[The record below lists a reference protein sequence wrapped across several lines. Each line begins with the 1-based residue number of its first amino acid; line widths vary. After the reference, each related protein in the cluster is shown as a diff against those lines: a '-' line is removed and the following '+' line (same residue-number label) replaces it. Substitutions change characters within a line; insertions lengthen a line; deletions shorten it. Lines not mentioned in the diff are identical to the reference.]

1 MENSMNYNQISN
13 DSNDKQGYLQK
24 LEARQKAMLAA
35 AQKLQ
40 NSIGVIK
47 RKQDLQRKILVGAYY
62 LEQAQKNGTML
73 ELQNVMLSYL
83 QKERDRNL
91 FKGSL
96 DNNFV

>member
-1 MENSMNYNQISN
+1 MENNMNDVQNN
-13 DSNDKQGYLQK
+13 DSTKEKRDYLQK
-24 LEARQKAMLAA
+24 LEARQKAMIAA

>member
-1 MENSMNYNQISN
+1 MENNMNDNQISN
-13 DSNDKQGYLQK
+13 DSNEKRDYLQK
-24 LEARQKAMLAA
+24 LEARQKAMIAA

-62 LEQAQKNGTML
+62 LEQAQKNGTMR

-83 QKERDRNL
+83 QKERDKNL
-91 FKGSL
+91 FKI
-96 DNNFV
+96 